1 MAESQSHHSQSNF
14 VVLLFL
20 VFIIPFFVWHTVVQW
35 PVILASDTV
44 LLAST
49 NSGAETVRYHVPLF
63 FIFTS
68 CFCWFL
74 FFVSVVVF
82 HRFFLFLPFCNAP
95 RYRLIQLQGAP
106 TKTHALRW
114 FESQSFRFAVA
125 QRETA
130 IRAAEEPL
138 ISMIVSSGDGANRKP
153 KPCSAVFLI
162 LGLEPKL
169 LRTQI

>member
-1 MAESQSHHSQSNF
+1 MEPPVAESQSHHSQSNF

-63 FIFTS
+63 FIFTF

-74 FFVSVVVF
+74 FFVSIVVF
-82 HRFFLFLPFCNAP
+82 HRVFFL
-95 RYRLIQLQGAP
+95 
-106 TKTHALRW
+106 
-114 FESQSFRFAVA
+114 RFA
-125 QRETA
+125 
-130 IRAAEEPL
+130 
-138 ISMIVSSGDGANRKP
+138 MHHDIVSSNFKAPQQGLKR
-153 KPCSAVFLI
+153 C
-162 LGLEPKL
+162 LGLKANL
-169 LRTQI
+169 SGSQ